1 MHRPL
6 LFIRRLRALAIS
18 MALLTGLAAP
28 AFANERPSDTGPS
41 DTVTE
46 DAPPASTPQTMM
58 LVATP
63 ALSDPL
69 YGATVLVARPIG
81 GGQFLG
87 FILNKPS
94 KVTVAQ
100 AFPKHE
106 PSQKVQ
112 APIFVGG
119 PERANSVFAL
129 VNTEQNPGQGSM
141 KLTQD
146 LFLVLAGTTVDKVIE
161 NAPDQAR
168 FLVGAVL
175 WRPGELESEIKRGAW
190 YVEKPDTDI
199 MMRKETK
206 NLWQDLV
213 QRREA
218 RRKAI

>member
-1 MHRPL
+1 MNRPL
-6 LFIRRLRALAIS
+6 LFTRHLRALAIS
-18 MALLTGLAAP
+18 LAMLTGSATP
-28 AFANERPSDTGPS
+28 AFANEHAAKP
-41 DTVTE
+41 
-46 DAPPASTPQTMM
+46 APNNAPATQAPQTMM

-87 FILNKPS
+87 FIINKPS

-112 APIFVGG
+112 APIYVGG
-119 PERANSVFAL
+119 PERANSIFAL
-129 VNTEQNPGQGSM
+129 VNTEQDPGQGSM

-146 LFLVLAGTTVDKVIE
+146 LFLVLAGSTVDKVIE
-161 NAPDQAR
+161 NDPEHAR

-190 YVEKPDTDI
+190 YVEQPDTNI

-218 RRKAI
+218 RRRAI